1 MGHPMLA
8 VVAQFL
14 GYGRAGGSPLRR
26 TAPGAA
32 HCIAR
37 CGTIAPMKEVTRN
50 DTHAIAIGAGILG
63 TGGGGSTY
71 LNRLRLDRELAAHG
85 HPLPIISADDVPDD
99 ALVCAV
105 GGMGAPT
112 VSNEKLQEGR
122 EIYRAVR
129 ALEAHLRQPMHAIVI
144 GEIGGGNALGPLVAA
159 LQLGLPAVDGDSMGR
174 AFPELQMDT
183 FMIYGLAP
191 APFVLS
197 DTHGNITIFQRIG
210 SPQQAEAFARSL
222 TIEMGGSAG
231 LVMPVM
237 TGAELKRTIIRDTLS
252 LAKRIG
258 ETVLACRA
266 RSIEPA
272 QTIAELCKGRILFT
286 GKIID
291 VERRTVQGFARGNL
305 KIAPFRGVAPPPMSM
320 GGPRGVDS
328 AGGPRGVAPPPK
340 SMGGPRG
347 VLHIDFQN
355 ENLIARLGDEV
366 LCAVPDLITIVSL
379 DDGEAIGT
387 ESLRYGL
394 RVAVLGMP
402 APKELKTAAALEV
415 VGPRAFGYDVEF
427 CPLPGDLL

>member
-1 MGHPMLA
+1 MMQAVTLA
-8 VVAQFL
+8 
-14 GYGRAGGSPLRR
+14 
-26 TAPGAA
+26 
-32 HCIAR
+32 
-37 CGTIAPMKEVTRN
+37 
-50 DTHAIAIGAGILG
+50 DTQAIAIGAGILG

-71 LNRLRLDRELAAHG
+71 LNRLRLDNELRGGGAS
-85 HPLPIISADDVPDD
+85 LPIISADEVPDG

-122 EIYRAVR
+122 EIMRAVR
-129 ALEAHLRQPMHAIVI
+129 AIEAHLGQPMHAIII

-183 FMIYGLAP
+183 FMIYGVAPSPFALA
-191 APFVLS
+191 
-197 DTHGNITIFQRIG
+197 DTHGNIAIFPRIG
-210 SPQQAEAFARSL
+210 SAKQAEDFARSL
-222 TIEMGGSAG
+222 TIEMGGSAA
-231 LVMPVM
+231 LVMPVLS
-237 TGAELKRTIIRDTLS
+237 GADLKRTIIRDTLS

-258 ETVLACRA
+258 ETVLDCRS

-272 QTIAELCKGRILFT
+272 ETIARLCKGRILFT
-286 GKIID
+286 GKITD
-291 VERRTVQGFARGNL
+291 VERRTVQGFARGQL
-305 KIAPFRGVAPPPMSM
+305 KIAPFHTATLPPTPDPSPTGWRGESKVQPPPISM
-320 GGPRGVDS
+320 GR
-328 AGGPRGVAPPPK
+328 PRGVAE
-340 SMGGPRG
+340 
-347 VLHIDFQN
+347 VLQIDFQN
-355 ENLIARLGDEV
+355 ENLVARLGDDV

-402 APKELKTAAALEV
+402 APKELKTPEALAV
-415 VGPRAFGYDVEF
+415 VGPRAFGYDIDF

>member
-1 MGHPMLA
+1 MGRPMLA

-14 GYGRAGGSPLRR
+14 GYGRAGGSPLQR
-26 TAPGAA
+26 TAQGAA

-37 CGTIAPMKEVTRN
+37 CGTIARMREVTRQ
-50 DTHAIAIGAGILG
+50 DTQAIAIGAGILG

-71 LNRLRLDRELAAHG
+71 LNRLRLDRELEACGRA
-85 HPLPIISADDVPDD
+85 LPIIRADDVPDD

-129 ALEAHLRQPMHAIVI
+129 ALEAQLRQPIYALVI

-197 DTHGNITIFQRIG
+197 DTHGNIAIFPRIG

-305 KIAPFRGVAPPPMSM
+305 NIAPFRSESLPPMSM
-320 GGPRGVDS
+320 GGPRGV
-328 AGGPRGVAPPPK
+328 
-340 SMGGPRG
+340 
-347 VLHIDFQN
+347 LEIDFQN

-427 CPLPGDLL
+427 CPMPGDLL